1 MTTHNPANDPYTR
14 GAEATVNRTSVPV
27 VPSDTVDFT
36 SYPKAVV
43 VTVAGTGSAL
53 PLKNADAAFVNFGS
67 VLAGYVIPFRV
78 RRINATSTTASLVA
92 LYD

>member
-1 MTTHNPANDPYTR
+1 MPYDQTKGPYFQ
-14 GAEATVNRTSVPV
+14 GAEASTNRSGVAVTS
-27 VPSDTVDFT
+27 SDTVDFA
-36 SYPKAVV
+36 SYPRNVV
-43 VTVAGTGSAL
+43 VTVAGTVSAL

-67 VLAGYVIPFRV
+67 VVAGYVLPIRV